1 MYEQTMM
8 ESQSA
13 SLSPSS
19 ASLASLSPRSAS
31 LASLSPDPTSLA
43 SLSPEPASLA
53 SLSPSSASLASLS
66 PDPAS
71 LASLSPDPASLASL
85 SPAAKDGK
93 RTLRRGFAVLDADRR
108 KEIARLG
115 GQTAHKNGNAHRFNP
130 EEASLA
136 GKKGGATISE
146 DRDYMADIGRRG
158 GLAKRGYKLRRS
170 EQQNPSAVN

>member
-1 MYEQTMM
+1 MYKQTMM
-8 ESQSA
+8 ETHSA
-13 SLSPSS
+13 SLSASA
-19 ASLASLSPRSAS
+19 ASLAAP
-31 LASLSPDPTSLA
+31 SPDPAFFS
-43 SLSPEPASLA
+43 SQSPDPAFFS
-53 SLSPSSASLASLS
+53 SQSPDPAFFSSQS

-71 LASLSPDPASLASL
+71 LAAPSPDPAFFSSP

-170 EQQNPSAVN
+170 EQQSPSEVN

>member
-1 MYEQTMM
+1 M
-8 ESQSA
+8 
-13 SLSPSS
+13 
-19 ASLASLSPRSAS
+19 
-31 LASLSPDPTSLA
+31 
-43 SLSPEPASLA
+43 
-53 SLSPSSASLASLS
+53 
-66 PDPAS
+66 
-71 LASLSPDPASLASL
+71 ASL

>member
-1 MYEQTMM
+1 MYKQTMM
-8 ESQSA
+8 ETHAA
-13 SLSPSS
+13 SLSPSA
-19 ASLASLSPRSAS
+19 ASLAAP
-31 LASLSPDPTSLA
+31 
-43 SLSPEPASLA
+43 
-53 SLSPSSASLASLS
+53 S
-66 PDPAS
+66 PDPAFFS
-71 LASLSPDPASLASL
+71 SQSPDPAFFSSQSPDPASLASL